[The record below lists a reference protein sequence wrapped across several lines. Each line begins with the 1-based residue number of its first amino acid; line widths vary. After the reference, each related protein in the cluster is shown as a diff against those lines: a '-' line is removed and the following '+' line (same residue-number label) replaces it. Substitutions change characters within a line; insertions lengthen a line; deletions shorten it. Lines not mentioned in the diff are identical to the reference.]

1 LEVLRLNDEEAAMRA
16 IDRLLLVD
24 DDVSLTRL
32 IKQFL
37 EQNGFLV
44 DVIHDGEAAVEWLR
58 NNHPQL
64 IVLDI
69 MLPGMDGLSVCR
81 EARSHYKG
89 PIIMLT
95 ALDDDIDEVAGL
107 EVGADD
113 YLAKPVKSRVLLA
126 HIRAQLRRVE
136 SYSVGVS
143 ESVNKQDKNEEII
156 TGDISINPGTRTVT
170 KAGKVVE
177 FTTAEFN
184 LLYYLARQAGTVI
197 SREQV
202 YREIFNLE
210 YDGLDRS
217 IDLRISRIRKRLED
231 DSKQPQLIKTVRG
244 EGYLF
249 ARVANAEV
257 SGFSS

>member
-1 LEVLRLNDEEAAMRA
+1 MKVTE
-16 IDRLLLVD
+16 RLLLVD
-24 DDVSLTRL
+24 DDKSLTRL
-32 IKQFL
+32 VRQFL
-37 EQNGFLV
+37 EQNGFSV
-44 DVIHDGEAAVEWLR
+44 HVIHDGESAVAWLER
-58 NNHPQL
+58 NQPQL
-64 IVLDI
+64 IILDV

-81 EARSHYKG
+81 EVRTHYKG

-95 ALDDDIDEVAGL
+95 SLDDDIDEVAGL

-136 SYSVGVS
+136 TYSAQDS
-143 ESVNKQDKNEEII
+143 DAAASQESAAVHI
-156 TGDISINPGTRTVT
+156 GDLVINPNARTVV
-170 KAGKVVE
+170 KAGNAID

-184 LLYYLARQAGTVI
+184 LLYYLARQAGSVI
-197 SREQV
+197 SRDLV

-217 IDLRISRIRKRLED
+217 IDLRVSRIRKRLGD
-231 DSKQPQLIKTVRG
+231 DPKHPRMIKTVRG

-249 ARVANAEV
+249 VDNADTRE
-257 SGFSS
+257 S

>member
-1 LEVLRLNDEEAAMRA
+1 MTE
-16 IDRLLLVD
+16 RLLLVD
-24 DDVSLTRL
+24 DDKGLTRL

-37 EQNGFLV
+37 EQNGYPV
-44 DVIHDGEAAVEWLR
+44 KVIHDGESAVSWLER
-58 NNHPQL
+58 NQPQL
-64 IVLDI
+64 IILDV

-81 EARSHYKG
+81 EVRKHYKG

-95 ALDDDIDEVAGL
+95 SLDDDIDEVAGL

-136 SYSVGVS
+136 TYSANDSDAPATQENGVIRIG
-143 ESVNKQDKNEEII
+143 ELV
-156 TGDISINPGTRTVT
+156 INSNARTVV
-170 KAGKVVE
+170 KAGVAID

-184 LLYYLARQAGTVI
+184 LLYYLARQAGSVI
-197 SREQV
+197 SRDLV

-217 IDLRISRIRKRLED
+217 IDLRVSRIRKRLGD
-231 DSKQPQLIKTVRG
+231 DPKQPRLIKTIRG

-249 ARVANAEV
+249 VDNADNGET
-257 SGFSS
+257 

>member
-1 LEVLRLNDEEAAMRA
+1 MKTV
-16 IDRLLLVD
+16 DRLLLVD
-24 DDVSLTRL
+24 DDKNLTRL
-32 IKQFL
+32 MAQFL

-44 DVIHDGEAAVEWLR
+44 EVIHDGESAVAWLQH
-58 NNHPQL
+58 NHPQL

-81 EARSHYKG
+81 EVRGHYKG

-136 SYSVGVS
+136 HYSNVT
-143 ESVNKQDKNEEII
+143 EEPLKGGASLASIH
-156 TGDISINPGTRTVT
+156 TNDISINPAARTVT
-170 KAGKVVE
+170 KAGVPVE
-177 FTTAEFN
+177 LTTAEFN
-184 LLYYLARQAGTVI
+184 LLYYLARQAGKVI

-217 IDLRISRIRKRLED
+217 IDLRISRIRKRLESD
-231 DSKQPQLIKTVRG
+231 PKQPQVIKTVRG

-249 ARVANAEV
+249 AISSSTGN
-257 SGFSS
+257 SGEG

>member
-1 LEVLRLNDEEAAMRA
+1 MKT

-44 DVIHDGEAAVEWLR
+44 DVIHNGEKAVEWLR
-58 NNHPQL
+58 HNHPQL

-136 SYSVGVS
+136 SYSVD
-143 ESVNKQDKNEEII
+143 VNKDVNTKDKNKEVL
-156 TGDISINPGTRTVT
+156 TGDISINPESRTVT
-170 KAGKVVE
+170 KGGKIVD

-184 LLYYLARQAGTVI
+184 LLYYLARQAGTII

-217 IDLRISRIRKRLED
+217 IDLRISRIRKRLKD

-249 ARVANAEV
+249 ARIANPEV
-257 SGFSS
+257 NGPGL